1 MPAPASSDA
10 FARRLLDRLP
20 GAVFLLD
27 EMGCILYASPRGAAL
42 LDFTPEELAGESVLN
57 FVTEKRAWSAAAALA
72 MATDYRGVVT
82 GPLQVGFVDR
92 HGRERHADLWAENH
106 LDDPEIGGILC
117 LFTPETVAVWL
128 GEAVE
133 AVAHNAGLDV
143 VAAHVVTAMRGN
155 PVVADAVLLV
165 SSDGDGPLAPLGPT
179 AVPTELLDDGDET
192 PWRVAWRERRRQIHG
207 SLDALPPELAAAAS
221 AAGYRAVWSEPV
233 RSEAADPCAV
243 LVAWRR
249 RAGIPSPNQIKLLHQ
264 AGTILALAW
273 DHNPPGR
280 AKD

>member
-10 FARRLLDRLP
+10 FARRLLARLP

-42 LDFTPEELAGESVLN
+42 LDLTAEELLGESVLN

-92 HGRERHADLWAENH
+92 HGRERQADLWAENY

-117 LFTPETVAVWL
+117 LLTPETVAVWL

-133 AVAHNAGLDV
+133 AVAHDADLDV

-155 PVVADAVLLV
+155 PVVADAVLLAP
-165 SSDGDGPLAPLGPT
+165 SEGDGPLAPLGPT
-179 AVPTELLDDGDET
+179 EVPIELCDDGDDT

-207 SLDALPPELAAAAS
+207 SLDVLAAEVVDAAH

-233 RSEAADPCAV
+233 RTEKTDPCAV
-243 LVAWRR
+243 LVVWRR

-273 DHNPPGR
+273 DRKPPG
-280 AKD
+280 